1 MKFSKKYIAA
11 GSAVIVSLSLC
22 AYALNQHRSQ
32 ENKDNNRVSYVDGS
46 QSSQKTENLTPDQ
59 SVKKKEFRLSKLSSK
74 LQIRAM

>member
-46 QSSQKTENLTPDQ
+46 QSSQTIIVSLMWMAASQVRKLKT
-59 SVKKKEFRLSKLSSK
+59 
-74 LQIRAM
+74 